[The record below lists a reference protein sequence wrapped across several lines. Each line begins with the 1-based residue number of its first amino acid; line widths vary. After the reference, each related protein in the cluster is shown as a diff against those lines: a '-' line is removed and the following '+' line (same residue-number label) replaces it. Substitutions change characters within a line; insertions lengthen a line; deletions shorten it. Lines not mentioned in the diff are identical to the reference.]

1 MDPYETGKTL
11 VTIGGMAAL
20 YLKMQ
25 SAVRAMVG
33 KGEARE
39 ITNNPLNTTHQARAA
54 TMDDVNHVAHRVT
67 LLERRIEE
75 HMKETSLA
83 CHDNGEKVD
92 DLRDRMDDKFDK
104 LNDTLGEITRAVGR
118 LEGD

>member
-1 MDPYETGKTL
+1 MDPYEIGKL
-11 VTIGGMAAL
+11 SILLGGMAGL

-25 SAVRAMVG
+25 SAVRSMVG

-39 ITNNPLNTTHQARAA
+39 ITNNPLNTTHQPRTA

-67 LLERRIEE
+67 LLERRIED
-75 HMKETSLA
+75 HMKETALA

-92 DLRDRMDDKFDK
+92 DLRDRMDDKFQK
-104 LNDTLGEITRAVGR
+104 VTDTLQEITRAVGR

>member
-1 MDPYETGKTL
+1 MDPYEVGKFL
-11 VTIGGMAAL
+11 LILGGIAGL

-25 SAVRAMVG
+25 SAVRAMAG
-33 KGEARE
+33 KGEQRE
-39 ITNNPLNTTHQARAA
+39 ITNNPLNTTHQPRTA

-67 LLERRIEE
+67 LLERRIED
-75 HMKETSLA
+75 HMKETTLA

-104 LNDTLGEITRAVGR
+104 VTDVLGELTRAVGR